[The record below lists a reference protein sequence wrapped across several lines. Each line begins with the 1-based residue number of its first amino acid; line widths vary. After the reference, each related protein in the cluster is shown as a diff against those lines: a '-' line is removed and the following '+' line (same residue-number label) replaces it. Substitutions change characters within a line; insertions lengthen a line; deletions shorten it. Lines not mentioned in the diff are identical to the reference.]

1 MGSAPGYEKRFMK
14 GKRTVYEQKKP
25 QGSPVKRL
33 SAWLRAQARRLGKAL
48 LEGGGVISVLR
59 LVIVAELCLLG
70 TGVVRRLEDSY
81 EVARQVASMQLALA
95 DARHEQEQRGAV
107 NVGAVG
113 INADDELQTGDAP
126 ELRARDVPTII
137 SEEVGD
143 VDTATKMLVGG
154 DAPANVADPTEQTAG
169 NPSSEEEEVEL
180 LVRRGV
186 TAMTAGDMRR
196 CILSLEQAHAL
207 APEHPALLYYYG
219 LAYDKLL
226 NPAKAKEYYDRLF
239 RMRDRAGKYFQ
250 RASRRLAY
258 GMEQPSAMRGK
269 LSFGPY
275 KVQHTDNPE
284 QGEKVSIL
292 LPILL
297 APGEE
302 IRSDDVYI
310 RVQIFEIV
318 NGRKV
323 DFSRVQPKYAWVN
336 EKQTWENWEEELVVT
351 YEAPQSGGDELSAG
365 GDVRYYGFTAVLAY
379 KGEPLDLIST
389 PSALIL
395 HEQQLSNPRR
405 GSEAPGLLPDDG
417 LSPYTEEAVPFSD
430 EFDDTTT
437 SFL

>member
-1 MGSAPGYEKRFMK
+1 MKR
-14 GKRTVYEQKKP
+14 KRTHDDQMRP
-25 QGSPVKRL
+25 QSSLAVRL
-33 SAWLRAQARRLGKAL
+33 LAWARAQVCRLGKAL
-48 LEGGGVISVLR
+48 LEGGGAISVLR

-81 EVARQVASMQLALA
+81 EIARQVAHMQQSLAEA
-95 DARHEQEQRGAV
+95 QQYESQRGAV
-107 NVGAVG
+107 GVGAVG
-113 INADDELQTGDAP
+113 VDSDEPQADGAP
-126 ELRARDVPTII
+126 ELRVRDLPTII
-137 SEEVGD
+137 SEVAGD
-143 VDTATKMLVGG
+143 VDTATKMLVGS
-154 DAPANVADPTEQTAG
+154 DEPTSAADVPETQSDSPMDETD
-169 NPSSEEEEVEL
+169 EEVEL

-196 CILSLEQAHAL
+196 CILSLEQAYAL
-207 APEHPALLYYYG
+207 SPNHPALLYYYG

-226 NPAKAKEYYDRLF
+226 NPAKAKEYYDRIY

-275 KVQHTDNPE
+275 KVQHSDHPG

-297 APGEE
+297 APGED

-351 YEAPQSGGDELSAG
+351 YEAPQNGSDELSAG

-389 PSALIL
+389 PAALIL

-405 GSEAPGLLPDDG
+405 SSEAPGLLPDDG

-430 EFDDTTT
+430 EFDETTANY
-437 SFL
+437 L

>member
-1 MGSAPGYEKRFMK
+1 MRRRITDERG
-14 GKRTVYEQKKP
+14 
-25 QGSPVKRL
+25 GSPAVR
-33 SAWLRAQARRLGKAL
+33 LRAALCTQLKWLGRAL
-48 LEGGGVISVLR
+48 LSGRGAVVALQ
-59 LVIVAELCLLG
+59 LVIVAELCVLG
-70 TGVVRRLEDSY
+70 TGVVRRLESSY
-81 EVARQVASMQLALA
+81 EQAAQAAQMQFAIVDAQNMALA
-95 DARHEQEQRGAV
+95 IRQRSSVGI
-107 NVGAVG
+107 GAVG
-113 INADDELQTGDAP
+113 EEPEESGEEAP

-137 SEEVGD
+137 SDVLGD
-143 VDTATKMLVGG
+143 VDVAADMLGG
-154 DAPANVADPTEQTAG
+154 GEGAAQEAPAADAAPAG
-169 NPSSEEEEVEL
+169 DTDEEVDVL
-180 LVRRGV
+180 IRRGV
-186 TAMTAGDMRR
+186 AAMTAGDMRR
-196 CILSLEQAHAL
+196 CVLSLEQASAL
-207 APEHPALLYYYG
+207 SPNHPAMLYYYG

-226 NPAKAKEYYDRLF
+226 NPAKAKEFYDKLY

-275 KVQHTDNPE
+275 KVQHTQDDAR
-284 QGEKVSIL
+284 GETVRIL

-310 RVQIFEIV
+310 RVQIFEMV

-323 DFSRVQPKYAWVN
+323 DFSREQPKYKWVN
-336 EKQTWENWEEELVVT
+336 DKQTWENWEEELIVT
-351 YEAPQSGGDELSAG
+351 YEVPAPTADDLTAG

-405 GSEAPGLLPDDG
+405 GGAGTPGLLPDDG
-417 LSPYTEEAVPFSD
+417 LSPDAEEAVPFSD
-430 EFDDTTT
+430 EFEETTPY
-437 SFL
+437 

>member
-1 MGSAPGYEKRFMK
+1 MTDERRSSFA
-14 GKRTVYEQKKP
+14 
-25 QGSPVKRL
+25 KRL
-33 SAWLRAQARRLGKAL
+33 PAVLCAQSLRLGRAL
-48 LEGGGVISVLR
+48 LRGGGAMTVLR

-81 EVARQVASMQLALA
+81 EQAAQAAQMQFAIEEAQNMALTIQN
-95 DARHEQEQRGAV
+95 R
-107 NVGAVG
+107 GAVG
-113 INADDELQTGDAP
+113 IGAVGDDEADPRPEDAP
-126 ELRARDVPTII
+126 SLRARDVPTII
-137 SEEVGD
+137 SDVLGD
-143 VDTATKMLVGG
+143 VDVAVDMLDKEGG
-154 DAPANVADPTEQTAG
+154 AAAG
-169 NPSSEEEEVEL
+169 ENAGEDTVSRETEEEVDVL
-180 LVRRGV
+180 IRQGV
-186 TAMTAGDMRR
+186 AAMTAGDMRR
-196 CILSLEQAHAL
+196 CVLSLEQANAL
-207 APEHPALLYYYG
+207 SPHHPALLYYYG

-226 NPAKAKEYYDRLF
+226 NPAKAKEYYDKLY

-275 KVQHTDNPE
+275 KVQHTYDDE

-310 RVQIFEIV
+310 RVQIFEMV

-323 DFSRVQPKYAWVN
+323 DFSREQPQYKWVN
-336 EKQTWENWEEELVVT
+336 DKQTWENWEEELIVT
-351 YEAPQSGGDELSAG
+351 YDAPAPSADALSTG

-405 GSEAPGLLPDDG
+405 GSGGIPGLLPDDG
-417 LSPYTEEAVPFSD
+417 LSPGAEEAVPFSE
-430 EFDDTTT
+430 EFDDNTQYP
-437 SFL
+437 L

>member
-1 MGSAPGYEKRFMK
+1 M
-14 GKRTVYEQKKP
+14 GKR
-25 QGSPVKRL
+25 VKDERRGGLVQRL
-33 SAWLRAQARRLGKAL
+33 SAALYTQGARLGRAL
-48 LEGGGVISVLR
+48 LRGGGAMSVLR
-59 LVIVAELCLLG
+59 LIIVAELCLLG

-81 EVARQVASMQLALA
+81 ELAAQAAEMQFAIVDAQNMALSI
-95 DARHEQEQRGAV
+95 QQRSSVGI
-107 NVGAVG
+107 GAVG
-113 INADDELQTGDAP
+113 DEEETPTDDAGAP
-126 ELRARDVPTII
+126 DLRARDVPTII
-137 SEEVGD
+137 SDVLGD
-143 VDTATKMLVGG
+143 VDVAIDMLGNG
-154 DAPANVADPTEQTAG
+154 ASAPADETPAEPTAD
-169 NPSSEEEEVEL
+169 SETEEEVDVL
-180 LVRRGV
+180 IRQGV
-186 TAMTAGDMRR
+186 AAMTAGDMRR
-196 CILSLEQAHAL
+196 CVLSLEQANAL
-207 APEHPALLYYYG
+207 APNHPAMLYYYG

-226 NPAKAKEYYDRLF
+226 NPAKAKEYYDKIY

-275 KVQHTDNPE
+275 KVQHTYDDE

-310 RVQIFEIV
+310 RVQIFEMV

-323 DFSRVQPKYAWVN
+323 DFSREQPKYKWVN
-336 EKQTWENWEEELVVT
+336 DKQTWENWEEDLIVT
-351 YEAPQSGGDELSAG
+351 YDAPAPSADELSAA

-405 GSEAPGLLPDDG
+405 GGGGAPGLLPDDG
-417 LSPYTEEAVPFSD
+417 LSPYAEEAVPFSD
-430 EFDDTTT
+430 QFEENTTY
-437 SFL
+437 